1 MGQEMHREQEAHKAR
16 EMHREQETHK
26 AREMHRE
33 QEVLKAREMDKGRRL
48 PGFMEYL
55 MEYRGRLVLFLL
67 LGAVFGAV
75 LYGYRLP
82 AEAVFYGMVLCFCLA
97 VPVLVLNYRRFRKRM
112 ASRFL

>member
-16 EMHREQETHK
+16 EMHREQEAYK
-26 AREMHRE
+26 ARET
-33 QEVLKAREMDKGRRL
+33 DKGRRL

-75 LYGYRLP
+75 
-82 AEAVFYGMVLCFCLA
+82 
-97 VPVLVLNYRRFRKRM
+97 
-112 ASRFL
+112 